1 MTRIVGGCLNMSN
14 HKGGNYPVLGF
25 KLPEG
30 WVVVKQ
36 HRGITTIKPISE
48 VESHHLTRNK
58 QLEGV
63 I

>member
-1 MTRIVGGCLNMSN
+1 MSN
-14 HKGGNYPVLGF
+14 HHGGRHPTLF

-48 VESHHLTRNK
+48 VYP
-58 QLEGV
+58 EGEKDGK
-63 I
+63 

>member
-1 MTRIVGGCLNMSN
+1 MSQFPYLSLEGARDDLMSN
-14 HKGGNYPVLGF
+14 PHGGRHPTLPF

-36 HRGITTIKPISE
+36 HRGITTIKPIKNE
-48 VESHHLTRNK
+48 KKTE
-58 QLEGV
+58 EG